1 MNSIAKILM
10 VINKRFAYAT
20 AHLRLEHWK
29 ETMTDGRMRPQIP
42 AGTIAQAVVEMV
54 PRRQSSFL
62 EVDQNGRLPEV
73 KRWFGSSRDMVVS
86 DTTLAR
92 SLAGFALEPV
102 REVLWEIAQWT
113 VKRERT
119 HVELPSGRKV
129 RIATV
134 DGSQWGDF
142 PGCVLTLIGT
152 RVDIVAG
159 YAMSPGRGHELE
171 TSRGLLREAMERLG
185 KGYVDLVV
193 ADGLYVT
200 KHDFEAAQDEGYH
213 LVVKT
218 TGKNLSLVKDAR
230 GLFFG
235 EGQEH
240 AEGIERVCGLD
251 TKRMVSYEITAAAG
265 FQWQGLTLKVAH
277 VRERFLKPKK
287 GHPEVTEFWVITTDQ
302 ELSAEDMRE
311 LAHLR
316 WNIENRT
323 FRRLNHL
330 VESKRRI
337 TANPHVR
344 EALLG
349 LWFIGLNLFGLFLAW
364 IRMGTLDPRLKPVKK
379 TWKWFCE
386 LFKRATVVAYWSAR
400 SP

>member
-1 MNSIAKILM
+1 MDSIAKTLM
-10 VINKRFAYAT
+10 VINKRFP
-20 AHLRLEHWK
+20 LEQWK
-29 ETMTDGRMRPQIP
+29 EAMRDARMRPHIP

-54 PRRQSSFL
+54 PRRQSSLL
-62 EVDQNGRLPEV
+62 EVDQNGRLAEV
-73 KRWFGSSRDMVVS
+73 KRWFGSSREMVVS
-86 DTTLAR
+86 DTTLSR
-92 SLAGFALEPV
+92 SLARFALEPV
-102 REVLWEIAQWT
+102 REVLWQIAAWT
-113 VKRERT
+113 VKRERM
-119 HVELPSGRKV
+119 HVELPSGREV

-171 TSRGLLREAMERLG
+171 TSRELLREAVERLG
-185 KGYVDLVV
+185 RGFVDLVV

-200 KHDFEAAQDEGYH
+200 KHDFQAARDERYH

-218 TGKNLSLVKDAR
+218 SEETLSVVKDAR

-240 AEGIERVCGLD
+240 ADGVERVCALD
-251 TKRMVSYEITAAAG
+251 RKRMMCYEITAAPG
-265 FQWQGLTLKVAH
+265 FEWQGLTLKVAH
-277 VRERFLKPKK
+277 VRERSLKPKK
-287 GHPEVTEFWVITTDQ
+287 GHPDITEFWVITTDEQ
-302 ELSAEDMRE
+302 LSAEDMRE

-364 IRMGTLDPRLKPVKK
+364 IRMGALDPQLKPVKK

-386 LFKRATVVAYWSAR
+386 LFKRATIVAYWYAG
-400 SP
+400 PP